1 LVVKLWAVLKKNR
14 ICHTTVCQS
23 GFKPTGTPL
32 PGLTQVY
39 FLAEELEAIRLCDL
53 TGLTQEQAGQE
64 MGISRG
70 TVQRILTGARKKIA
84 SALVNGEAL
93 IFK

>member
-1 LVVKLWAVLKKNR
+1 MARPKKNR
-14 ICHTTVCQS
+14 ICRTTPYQS

-32 PGLTQVY
+32 PELTTVV
-39 FLAEELEAIRLCDL
+39 FLNEELEAIRLCDL
-53 TGLTQEQAGQE
+53 AGLTQKQAGDE
-64 MGISRG
+64 MGVSRG
-70 TVQRILTGARKKIA
+70 TVQRILTTARKKIA

>member
-1 LVVKLWAVLKKNR
+1 MGRPKKNR
-14 ICHTTVCQS
+14 ICQTTVCQS

-32 PGLTQVY
+32 PELPQIA
-39 FLAEELEAIRLCDL
+39 FLKEELEAIRLCDL
-53 TGLTQEQAGQE
+53 AGLTQEQAGQE
-64 MGISRG
+64 MGVSRG
-70 TVQRILTGARKKIA
+70 TVQRILTIARKKIA

>member
-1 LVVKLWAVLKKNR
+1 MGRPKKNR
-14 ICHTTVCQS
+14 ICQTNVCQS

-32 PGLTQVY
+32 PGLTQIV
-39 FLAEELEAIRLCDL
+39 FLNEELEVIRLCDL
-53 TGLTQEQAGQE
+53 SGLTQEQAGKQ
-64 MGISRG
+64 MGVSRG
-70 TVQRILTGARKKIA
+70 TIQRILTTARKKIA

>member
-1 LVVKLWAVLKKNR
+1 MGRPKKNR
-14 ICHTTVCQS
+14 ICQTTHCQS

-32 PGLTQVY
+32 PELLQID
-39 FLAEELEAIRLCDL
+39 FLEEELEAIRLCDL
-53 TGLTQEQAGQE
+53 AGLTQEQAGQE
-64 MGISRG
+64 MGVSRG
-70 TVQRILTGARKKIA
+70 TVQRILTSARKKIA

>member
-1 LVVKLWAVLKKNR
+1 MGRPKKNR
-14 ICHTTVCQS
+14 ICQTTICQS

-32 PGLTQVY
+32 PDLPHID
-39 FLAEELEAIRLCDL
+39 FLAEELEAIKLCDL
-53 TGLTQEQAGQE
+53 IGLTQEQAGKR
-64 MGISRG
+64 MGVSRG
-70 TVQRILTGARKKIA
+70 TVQRILMTARKKIA